1 MDAAVA
7 IVNARPKPLALYVF
21 TGRPAAAEAILAR
34 TRAGGSCINDTVLQ
48 FAHPHLPGGGVS
60 RSGLG
65 KAHGH
70 FGFQAFSNARGILR
84 SGSRF
89 STIQWMYPPF
99 TSRVRRL
106 INLTL
111 RFF

>member
-1 MDAAVA
+1 
-7 IVNARPKPLALYVF
+7 
-21 TGRPAAAEAILAR
+21 
-34 TRAGGSCINDTVLQ
+34 
-48 FAHPHLPGGGVS
+48 VS

-65 KAHGH
+65 KSHGH